1 MAFAR
6 SGERLKSLFSAQ
18 DMSKG
23 APWKRILEF
32 SLPML
37 IGNLAQ
43 QMYNTAD
50 SVIVGY
56 YVGDNALA
64 AVGSASPI
72 LNLLLALFVGVST
85 GAGIL
90 VAQYYG
96 AREKENL
103 SNVIGNCMTLTI
115 IVSAIIMIIGPLVTR
130 PLLSLLGTPES
141 IFNWCSDYLI
151 IYFLG
156 ILGFAAYNI
165 FRFPARFRSLTDES
179 LDEEAVA
186 ALKEEIAQKEN
197 KSKSEIIKELIT
209 RAYWA
214 IQ

>member
-1 MAFAR
+1 
-6 SGERLKSLFSAQ
+6 
-18 DMSKG
+18 
-23 APWKRILEF
+23 
-32 SLPML
+32 ML

-115 IVSAIIMIIGPLVTR
+115 IVSCWVRRNLSSTGAAIT
-130 PLLSLLGTPES
+130 
-141 IFNWCSDYLI
+141 
-151 IYFLG
+151 
-156 ILGFAAYNI
+156 
-165 FRFPARFRSLTDES
+165 
-179 LDEEAVA
+179 
-186 ALKEEIAQKEN
+186 
-197 KSKSEIIKELIT
+197 
-209 RAYWA
+209 
-214 IQ
+214 